1 MLAASANS
9 SAISARLKA
18 GSCCR
23 QSATNHWP
31 STEELRWVSPLSTA
45 LRTTGNASAAPSNNA
60 AMSTK
65 PLARLSP
72 RSKASNAMAKASAAT
87 QP

>member
-1 MLAASANS
+1 MLAARASS

-18 GSCCR
+18 GSCWR

-31 STEELRWVSPLSTA
+31 STEALRWARPLSTA
-45 LRTTGNASAAPSNNA
+45 LSTTGSANAAPSNSV

-72 RSKASNAMAKASAAT
+72 RSKASNAMPKASAAT